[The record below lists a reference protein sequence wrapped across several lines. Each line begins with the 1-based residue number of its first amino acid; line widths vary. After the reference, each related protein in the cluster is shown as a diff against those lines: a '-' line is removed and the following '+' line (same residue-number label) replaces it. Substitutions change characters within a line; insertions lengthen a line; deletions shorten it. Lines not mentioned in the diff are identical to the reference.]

1 MKQPKIGIIG
11 AGEIGQAIGSL
22 FPKQLVHFWDRDL
35 KKVKNGSMEDVV
47 KDADLIFLCVPSW
60 AVKEV
65 LPKLKPMV
73 SKNTVGIISLAKG
86 VAKPTGMTMDEI
98 LSKYFDKN
106 RFGILAGP
114 MLAEE
119 IMKKGQTMGVLAT
132 KNPRI
137 YKTFKRLAKTN
148 FFTLHYST
156 DVQGAALAG
165 VIKNVYAVALGMAD
179 CLGLGH
185 NTRAW
190 LFTQMMKEMQMA
202 AKVIGGKTET
212 FLGLA
217 GLGDLVATGSSSDSR
232 HFTVGRELIKYG
244 KCTLSNEGLN
254 SLPVIWK
261 KVARKKADFPVIE
274 MLHKIVAGK
283 SNAKKTFLA
292 YINNA

>member
-1 MKQPKIGIIG
+1 MKQLKIGIIG

-22 FPKQLVHFWDRDL
+22 FPKKSVHFWDRDL
-35 KKVKNGSMEDVV
+35 TKIKNESLESVV
-47 KDADLIFLCVPSW
+47 ADADLIFLCVPSW

-65 LPKLKPMV
+65 LPKLQPLV

-98 LSKYFDKN
+98 LAKYFSTTK
-106 RFGILAGP
+106 FGVLAGP

-119 IMKKGQTMGVLAT
+119 IMKKSPTMGVLASR
-132 KNPRI
+132 NINI
-137 YKTFKRLAKTN
+137 YKTFKKLSKAE
-148 FFTLHYST
+148 FFTLHYSS
-156 DVQGAALAG
+156 DVRGAALAG

-179 CLGLGH
+179 CLELGH

-202 AKVIGGKTET
+202 AKVIGGKSET

-217 GLGDLVATGSSSDSR
+217 GLGDLVATGSSTDSR

-244 KCTLSNEGLN
+244 KCSLSNEGLN
-254 SLPVIWK
+254 SLPVIWRK
-261 KVARKKADFPVIE
+261 IARKKTDFPIIE
-274 MLHKIVAGK
+274 MLHKIVSGK